1 MRPNRSSKG
10 QTLALVLLAA
20 ALSACIGPAPPLRA
34 SRIVTISGRET
45 AGLSSADA
53 TKKALLEA
61 ARLTVDH
68 GFRYFVIIRTSNPP
82 IGHSGPSTSRAQS
95 IPTSSAASILVPGTD
110 ITIKTFRV
118 GEVGR
123 NRAGIWDAYR
133 LLTSGVEG
141 AGVARK

>member
-1 MRPNRSSKG
+1 MPPC
-10 QTLALVLLAA
+10 ALKSLIVQSNVIAPSA
-20 ALSACIGPAPPLRA
+20 DTATALIA
-34 SRIVTISGRET
+34 TISGRET

-53 TKKALLEA
+53 TRKALLEA

-82 IGHSGPSTSRAQS
+82 AGHSGPSTSRDQS
-95 IPTSSAASILVPGTD
+95 IPASSAASILVPGTD
-110 ITIKTFRV
+110 VTIKTFRV

-123 NRAGIWDAYR
+123 NRAGIWDAYQ

-141 AGVARK
+141 TGVARK